1 MLADQIVDAL
11 NAIFGKQNGHRA
23 VHAKGLVCEGTFRPA
38 PTAASISR
46 APHLEGAPVPLTVR
60 FSAFPGVTEI
70 PDGDPNT
77 TPHGFAMKFQLP
89 GGASTDIVSHAY
101 NGFPVSN
108 GEEFLAFARALGA
121 SGASAPNPS
130 PIEVFAAKHAKTQL
144 FLATPKPIPASFA
157 TEPFYGV
164 NAFRFSNREGATCH
178 GRYFIVPLAGV
189 SHLDAADAAARPP
202 RFLFDELVQRLARA
216 PVEFRLM
223 LQLAAPGDPVHD
235 GSITWPVDRP
245 QVELGMISVATP
257 VADSAAAER
266 TLIFD
271 PTRLVDG
278 IELSEDPLPLIRSQ
292 AYAVSY
298 ARRNP

>member
-1 MLADQIVDAL
+1 MLADQIIDAL
-11 NAIFGKQNGHRA
+11 NAVFGKQRGHRA
-23 VHAKGLVCEGTFRPA
+23 VHAKGVVCEGTFRPA
-38 PTAASISR
+38 ATASTVSR
-46 APHLEGAPVPLTVR
+46 APHLQSAPVPITVR
-60 FSAFPGVTEI
+60 FSDFPGVPEI

-77 TPHGFAMKFQLP
+77 TPHGFALKFQLP

-108 GEEFLAFARALGA
+108 GEDFLAFALALAA
-121 SGASAPNPS
+121 SGTDEPKPT
-130 PIEVFAAKHAKTQL
+130 PIEAFAATHPKTQL
-144 FLATPKPIPASFA
+144 FFATPKPIPTSFA
-157 TEPFYGV
+157 TEPFFGV
-164 NAFRFSNREGATCH
+164 NAFRFTNREGATRH

-202 RFLFDELVQRLARA
+202 RFLFDELTQRLARG

-223 LQLAAPGDPVHD
+223 LQLAAPDDPVHD
-235 GSITWPVDRP
+235 GSITWPADRP
-245 QVELGMISVATP
+245 QVELGVITVATP

-266 TLIFD
+266 ALIFD

-278 IELSEDPLPLIRSQ
+278 IDLSEDPLPRIRSQ